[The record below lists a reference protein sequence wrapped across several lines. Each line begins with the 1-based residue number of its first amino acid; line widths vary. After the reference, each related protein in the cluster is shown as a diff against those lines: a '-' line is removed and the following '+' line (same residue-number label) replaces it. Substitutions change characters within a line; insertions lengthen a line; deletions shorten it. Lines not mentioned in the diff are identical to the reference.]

1 MLGGFLAIA
10 ALIFF
15 VMAHEAGH
23 FIAAKLTN
31 MKATQF
37 FFGFGPKLFS
47 FRQGETEYGVKAIPA
62 GGYVR
67 IIGMNPYEDVDPADI
82 GRTYR
87 EKKFWEKSFVVL
99 AGVGVNMV
107 LAFLMLFAMFMLYG
121 QVTDEVLPVVSETI
135 AEIDGEV
142 SPAVAA
148 GIQSGDRIVEVN
160 GVPIETWDQVPEL
173 IQPAAGETIEVVVER
188 DGGLVTLEALIAAV
202 DDEDGTR
209 GMLGVAPTLQ
219 IEDVGAFEAVGLA
232 GQTTWEFVKLSYQF
246 LWELVTGLDDL
257 ARVFVGGEV
266 ADETRPVSVVGIAR
280 LGAQS
285 DSIGGAG
292 LLSMMAGVNI
302 ILAVMNALPV
312 FPLDGGHF
320 AVAVV
325 EKVTRRSV
333 DIRYL
338 VPVAAA
344 VILLFVFLGV
354 VSVYLDIVDPFVLN

>member
-23 FIAAKLTN
+23 FVAAKLTN

-37 FFGFGPKLFS
+37 FFGFGPKIFS
-47 FRQGETEYGVKAIPA
+47 LQRGETEYGMKAIPA

-67 IIGMNPYEDVDPADI
+67 IIGMNPYEEVDPADV

-99 AGVGVNMV
+99 AGVGINMLIAYV
-107 LAFLMLFAMFMLYG
+107 LLFGMFLAYG
-121 QVTDEVLPVVSETI
+121 QVTDEVVPVVSGTV
-135 AEIDGEV
+135 AEIDGQV
-142 SPAVAA
+142 SPAVSA
-148 GIQSGDRIVEVN
+148 GIEAGDRIVSVD
-160 GVPIETWDQVPEL
+160 GVTIEDWDQVPDL
-173 IQPAAGETIEVVVER
+173 IRPRAGETIEIVIDR
-188 DGGLVTLEALIAAV
+188 DGQMLTLNPLIATMT
-202 DDEDGTR
+202 DEDGTR

-219 IEDVGAFEAVGLA
+219 VEDVSVVAAAGLA
-232 GQTTWEFVKLSYQF
+232 GQTSWEFVKLSYQF
-246 LWELVTGLDDL
+246 LWDLVTGLDDL
-257 ARVFVGGEV
+257 ARVFVGGEI

-280 LGAQS
+280 LGSQS
-285 DSIGGAG
+285 DAIGGAG
-292 LLSMMAGVNI
+292 LLSMMAGINI
-302 ILAVMNALPV
+302 ILAIMNSLPV

-354 VSVYLDIVDPFVLN
+354 VSIYLDIVDPFVLN

>member
-37 FFGFGPKLFS
+37 FFGFGPKIFS
-47 FRQGETEYGVKAIPA
+47 LRRGETEYGVKAIPA

-67 IIGMNPYEDVDPADI
+67 IIGMNPYEEVDPADI

-99 AGVGVNMV
+99 AGVVVNMGIAV
-107 LAFLMLFAMFMLYG
+107 LLLFAMFMIYG
-121 QVTDEVLPVVSETI
+121 QVTDEVTPIVSGTV
-135 AEIDGEV
+135 AEIDGV
-142 SPAVAA
+142 ASPAVQA
-148 GIQSGDRIVEVN
+148 GIVSGDRILSVA
-160 GVPIETWDQVPEL
+160 GVPIETWDQVPDL
-173 IQPAAGETIEVVVER
+173 IRPRAGEVVEIIIDRNGETITLNPEIVS
-188 DGGLVTLEALIAAV
+188 VT
-202 DDEDGTR
+202 DEEGTH
-209 GMLGVAPTLQ
+209 GMLGVAPTLE
-219 IEDVGAFEAVGLA
+219 IEDVSVVTAIGLA
-232 GQTTWEFVKLSYQF
+232 GQTTWEFIKLSYQF
-246 LWELVTGLDDL
+246 LWDLVTGLDDL
-257 ARVFVGGEV
+257 ARVFVGGDL
-266 ADETRPVSVVGIAR
+266 ADESRPVSVVGIAR
-280 LGAQS
+280 LGSQS
-285 DSIGGAG
+285 DAIGGAG

-302 ILAVMNALPV
+302 ILAIMNSLPV

-320 AVAVV
+320 AVALV

-333 DIRYL
+333 DIKYL